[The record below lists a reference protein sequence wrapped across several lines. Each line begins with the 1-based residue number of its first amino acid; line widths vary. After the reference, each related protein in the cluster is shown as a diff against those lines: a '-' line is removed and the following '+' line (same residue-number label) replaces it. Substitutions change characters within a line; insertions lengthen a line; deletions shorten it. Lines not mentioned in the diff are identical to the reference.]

1 MWFYELTQIQ
11 YPAHRKQKSRQ
22 VSSCCSWM
30 ESHDFP
36 NIFDLFDF
44 LKKLKLQVTQVFIW
58 SSSQVCEVCTVS
70 YLVAAD
76 HPNLGKGRSATSQFQ
91 TPQCDDV
98 QNISRQSDS
107 TALRAQPSIHQ
118 TNINPLNTW
127 EDPNMFWFVLQCI
140 SCISVH
146 VCNQDEI
153 MRISVQTLKTLTT
166 NHQLEKN
173 QLRNLRRAVWEH
185 L

>member
-11 YPAHRKQKSRQ
+11 YPTHRKQKSRQ

-36 NIFDLFDF
+36 NTFDLFDF

-98 QNISRQSDS
+98 QNISRQSAS

-118 TNINPLNTW
+118 TNINPCFDLFSNVFLVFLCTFAIKMKSC
-127 EDPNMFWFVLQCI
+127 ESQC
-140 SCISVH
+140 
-146 VCNQDEI
+146 
-153 MRISVQTLKTLTT
+153 RL
-166 NHQLEKN
+166 
-173 QLRNLRRAVWEH
+173 
-185 L
+185 